1 MIQTLRLYCGFN
13 VCYDYSRTTTL
24 LIRPGGSMSPDE
36 SRYERVGVSKHS
48 EIVLQSMVDFFF
60 AQGENACY
68 AARAF
73 RNSRPTVIKW
83 TNRNRA
89 HRWRGRTDMG
99 YGLWG
104 RGRLTVGIEAR
115 LSHARRCRQP
125 GPASWADA
133 QRGQVRLAGVPRT
146 T

>member
-1 MIQTLRLYCGFN
+1 
-13 VCYDYSRTTTL
+13 
-24 LIRPGGSMSPDE
+24 MSPDE
-36 SRYERVGVSKHS
+36 SCYERIRDSEHR

-60 AQGENACY
+60 AQGENVCY

-83 TNRNRA
+83 ANRNTV
-89 HRWRGRTDMG
+89 HRWRRRTDIG
-99 YGLWG
+99 YSLSGGG
-104 RGRLTVGIEAR
+104 RFTRGIEAR

-125 GPASWADA
+125 GPASGADA